1 MRKSDKSKQRSYPS
15 QRADALERYVKY
27 NIPLSRTAH
36 HLYAAAR
43 WLEMEKASLCGRV
56 VAGFEELA
64 AAARIDEASVKPALL
79 EMQEKGVMAVKIGS
93 PIKKDGKATE
103 FRRLTLA
110 EIKTHLPQECD
121 AHRLAK
127 ELTSHPFMFEGEL
140 KRPCW
145 NAGHT
150 GRVCSKHPNFQGL
163 PANRRVQGLMQ
174 NVGPGRM
181 LVCADIKQAEPTIIK
196 HILGFPKETD
206 LYALLMEAAGVDRQK
221 SKDMLN
227 ALAYSRNTQGF
238 FSHWPDRARSDATL
252 GSYADHLHRY
262 KQALLKDVRKSRT
275 VTTLTGRR
283 VAAEKGMRLH
293 AGMPFNWRVQGTV
306 ADIINPVCLAL
317 LDISKVV
324 IPMHDAIY
332 AVLPDNSD
340 TAFVADLITVRA
352 REIGI
357 AVSVQTEVKYSR

>member
-1 MRKSDKSKQRSYPS
+1 MSKKDLSKRRSYPS

-36 HLYAAAR
+36 HMYAAAR
-43 WLEMEKASLCGRV
+43 WLEMEKSVFCGRV
-56 VAGFEELA
+56 VAGFNELA
-64 AAARIDEASVKPALL
+64 ATGRIDKDSVNPALL
-79 EMQEKGVMAVKIGS
+79 EMQEKGVMEVKIGS
-93 PIKKDGKATE
+93 PIKKDNKATE
-103 FRRLTLA
+103 IRRLTLA
-110 EIKTHLPQECD
+110 EIKARMPPDSD
-121 AHRLAK
+121 ARKLAK
-127 ELTSHPFMFEGEL
+127 ALARRPFEFEGEL

-150 GRVCSKHPNFQGL
+150 GRVCSKHPNYQGL
-163 PANRRVQGLMQ
+163 PADRRVQGLMQ
-174 NVGPGRM
+174 NVGPDQM
-181 LVCADIKQAEPTIIK
+181 LVCTDIKQAEPTITK

-238 FSHWPDRARSDATL
+238 FSYWPDRAQSDATL
-252 GSYADHLHRY
+252 RSYADHLHRY
-262 KQALLKDVRKSRT
+262 KQALLQEVRKSRS

-293 AGMPFNWRVQGTV
+293 AGMPFNWKVQGTV

-332 AVLPDNSD
+332 TVLPVNSG
-340 TAFVADLITVRA
+340 TAFVADMITERA

-357 AVSVQTEVKYSR
+357 AVKVQTEVKYSR

>member
-1 MRKSDKSKQRSYPS
+1 
-15 QRADALERYVKY
+15 
-27 NIPLSRTAH
+27 
-36 HLYAAAR
+36 
-43 WLEMEKASLCGRV
+43 MEKSVFCGRV
-56 VAGFEELA
+56 VAGFNELA
-64 AAARIDEASVKPALL
+64 ATGRIDKDSVKPSLL
-79 EMQEKGVMAVKIGS
+79 EMQEKGVMEVKIGS
-93 PIKKDGKATE
+93 PIKKDNKATE
-103 FRRLTLA
+103 IRRLTLA
-110 EIKTHLPQECD
+110 EIKARMPPDSD
-121 AHRLAK
+121 ARKLAK
-127 ELTSHPFMFEGEL
+127 ALARRPFEFEGEL

-150 GRVCSKHPNFQGL
+150 GRVCSKHPNYQGL
-163 PANRRVQGLMQ
+163 PADRRVQGLMQ
-174 NVGPGRM
+174 NVGPDQM
-181 LVCADIKQAEPTIIK
+181 LVCTDIKQAEPTITK

-238 FSHWPDRARSDATL
+238 FSYWPDRAQSDATL
-252 GSYADHLHRY
+252 RSYADHLHRY
-262 KQALLKDVRKSRT
+262 KQALLQEVRKSRS

-293 AGMPFNWRVQGTV
+293 AGMPFNWKVQGTV

-332 AVLPDNSD
+332 TVLPVNSG
-340 TAFVADLITVRA
+340 TAFVADMITERA

-357 AVSVQTEVKYSR
+357 AVKVQTEVKYSR

>member
-1 MRKSDKSKQRSYPS
+1 
-15 QRADALERYVKY
+15 
-27 NIPLSRTAH
+27 
-36 HLYAAAR
+36 
-43 WLEMEKASLCGRV
+43 MEKSVFCGRV
-56 VAGFEELA
+56 VAGFNELA
-64 AAARIDEASVKPALL
+64 ATGRIDKDSVKPSLL
-79 EMQEKGVMAVKIGS
+79 EMQEKGVMEVKIGS
-93 PIKKDGKATE
+93 PIKKDNKATE
-103 FRRLTLA
+103 IRRLTLA
-110 EIKTHLPQECD
+110 EIKARMPPDSD
-121 AHRLAK
+121 ARKLAK
-127 ELTSHPFMFEGEL
+127 ALARRPFDFEGEL
-140 KRPCW
+140 KQPCW

-150 GRVCSKHPNFQGL
+150 GRVCSKHPNYQGL
-163 PANRRVQGLMQ
+163 PADRRVQGLMQ
-174 NVGPGRM
+174 NVGPDQM
-181 LVCADIKQAEPTIIK
+181 LVCTDIKQAEPTITK

-238 FSHWPDRARSDATL
+238 FSYWPDRAQSDATL
-252 GSYADHLHRY
+252 RSYADHLHRY
-262 KQALLKDVRKSRT
+262 KQALLQEVRKSRS

-293 AGMPFNWRVQGTV
+293 AGMPFNWKVQGTV

-332 AVLPDNSD
+332 TVLPVNSG
-340 TAFVADLITVRA
+340 TAFVADMITERA

-357 AVSVQTEVKYSR
+357 AVKVQTEVKYSR

>member
-1 MRKSDKSKQRSYPS
+1 MRKSNAQKRSSYPS
-15 QRADALERYVKY
+15 RRADALEKYVRH

-43 WLEMEKASLCGRV
+43 WLEMEKSVFCGLV
-56 VAGFEELA
+56 VAGYDELT
-64 AAARIDEASVKPALL
+64 AAARIDEDSVKPSLL
-79 EMQEKGVMAVKIGS
+79 EMQEKGVMEVKIGS
-93 PIKKDGKATE
+93 PIKKDAKATE

-110 EIKTHLPQECD
+110 GIKARLPPDSD
-121 AHRLAK
+121 ARKLAK
-127 ELTSHPFMFEGEL
+127 ALAGRPFEFEGEL

-206 LYALLMEAAGVDRQK
+206 LYALLMEATGVDRQK

-340 TAFVADLITVRA
+340 TAFVADMITVRA

>member
-1 MRKSDKSKQRSYPS
+1 
-15 QRADALERYVKY
+15 
-27 NIPLSRTAH
+27 
-36 HLYAAAR
+36 
-43 WLEMEKASLCGRV
+43 
-56 VAGFEELA
+56 
-64 AAARIDEASVKPALL
+64 
-79 EMQEKGVMAVKIGS
+79 MQEKGVMEVKIGS
-93 PIKKDGKATE
+93 PIKKDAKATE

-110 EIKTHLPQECD
+110 EIKTRLPPDSD
-121 AHRLAK
+121 ARKLAK
-127 ELTSHPFMFEGEL
+127 ALASRPFDFEGEL

-174 NVGPGRM
+174 NVGLGRM

-238 FSHWPDRARSDATL
+238 FSHWPDRAQSDATL
-252 GSYADHLHRY
+252 RSYADQLHRY

-283 VAAEKGMRLH
+283 VAVEKGMRLH

-332 AVLPDNSD
+332 AVLPDNSA
-340 TAFVADLITVRA
+340 TAFVADMITVRA

-357 AVSVQTEVKYSR
+357 VISVQTEVKYSR